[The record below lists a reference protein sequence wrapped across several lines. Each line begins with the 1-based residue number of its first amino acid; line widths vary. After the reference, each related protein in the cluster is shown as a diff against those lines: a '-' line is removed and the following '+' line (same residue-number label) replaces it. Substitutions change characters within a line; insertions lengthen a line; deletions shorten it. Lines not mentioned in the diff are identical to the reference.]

1 MLLKVLKGA
10 RDTWK
15 PEEVEMDTAFNIG
28 DKFKMEYDWCK
39 RIQCMNGYKPEWY
52 KDVAEFTV
60 VDMVCNM
67 LVYPS
72 EVWLRLGSEDEM
84 FRKRCGSEEFDAP
97 EKQVLERMAA

>member
-1 MLLKVLKGA
+1 
-10 RDTWK
+10 
-15 PEEVEMDTAFNIG
+15 
-28 DKFKMEYDWCK
+28 MEYDWCK

-72 EVWLRLGSEDEM
+72 EVWLLLGSEDEM